1 MGSPHHRIAIAGCG
15 FGGLGMAVR
24 LKRDGVEDFAIL
36 EKADDLGGTW
46 RDNSYPGCA
55 CDVPSML
62 YSWSFAPKPDWS
74 RLFAPA
80 AEIWEYQREVA
91 DRFGLPAHIR
101 YDHEVLAAEWDG
113 ESRRWAIETRSG
125 ELTADVLISAVG
137 ALHEPAIPELQGL
150 DSFGGRSFHSSSWDH
165 DYELAGRSVAVIGT
179 GASAIQFVPE
189 IQPQV
194 GKLHLF
200 QRTPPWV
207 FPRRNLPVPGSWQA
221 MFRRLPVTQ
230 KLVRR
235 ALYSLAEVGG
245 VAFRH
250 PQLMTLGEQLARRH
264 IAAEISDPDL
274 RRRLTPDYRLG
285 CKRILASDNYYR
297 SLDSDNVD
305 VVTSGLREVRPE
317 GIVDGDGV
325 LREVDAIIFG
335 TGFRV
340 TDPPISHRVRGRDG
354 RTLAEHWQGSP
365 QAYLGTAV
373 AGFPNLFILLG
384 PGTGLGHNS
393 IIYMLESQARY
404 VSEALRFLRKRG
416 ATTVEPRSAAQRA
429 WVDEVDRHMQGTVWV
444 AGGCNSWYLD
454 ETGRN
459 STLWPKPTWQFR
471 RRLERFVESENLIGA
486 PLRAPAL
493 VPA

>member
-1 MGSPHHRIAIAGCG
+1 
-15 FGGLGMAVR
+15 FGGLGAAIR
-24 LKRDGVEDFAIL
+24 LKQAGIDDFLVFERA
-36 EKADDLGGTW
+36 ADLGGTW
-46 RDNSYPGCA
+46 RDNSYPGCC

-91 DRFGLPAHIR
+91 ERFGLPAHIR
-101 YDHEVLAAEWDG
+101 YGHEVLEAEWDDD
-113 ESRRWAIETRSG
+113 RQRWQIETGAGS
-125 ELTADVLISAVG
+125 LTADVLISAVG
-137 ALHEPAIPELQGL
+137 ALHEPAIPALPGL
-150 DSFGGRSFHSSSWDH
+150 ERFAGRTFHSSAWDH
-165 DYELAGRSVAVIGT
+165 DYGLAGRRVAVVGT

-189 IQPQV
+189 IQPEV
-194 GKLHLF
+194 RDLHLF

-207 FPRRNLPVPGSWQA
+207 FPRSNLPVPGSWQA

-250 PQLMTLGEQLARRH
+250 PQLMTLGEQIARRH
-264 IAAEISDPDL
+264 IASEISDPDL
-274 RRRLTPDYRLG
+274 RRKLTPDYRLG
-285 CKRILASDNYYR
+285 CKRILASDNYY
-297 SLDSDNVD
+297 SALDSDNVE
-305 VVTSGLREVRPE
+305 VVTSGIREVDRN
-317 GIVDGDGV
+317 GVVDGDGS
-325 LREVDAIIFG
+325 LHEVDAIIFG

-340 TDPPISHRVRGRDG
+340 TDPPISHRVRGREG
-354 RTLAEHWQGSP
+354 LTLAERWQGSP

-404 VSEALRFLRKRG
+404 VGEALAFMGGHG
-416 ATTVEPRSAAQRA
+416 AATVEPRGEAQ
-429 WVDEVDRHMQGTVWV
+429 
-444 AGGCNSWYLD
+444 
-454 ETGRN
+454 
-459 STLWPKPTWQFR
+459 
-471 RRLERFVESENLIGA
+471 
-486 PLRAPAL
+486 
-493 VPA
+493 